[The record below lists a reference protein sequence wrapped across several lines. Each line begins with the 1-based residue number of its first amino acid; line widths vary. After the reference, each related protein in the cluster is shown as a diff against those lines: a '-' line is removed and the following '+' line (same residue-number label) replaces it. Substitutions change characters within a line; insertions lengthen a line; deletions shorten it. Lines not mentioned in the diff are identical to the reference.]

1 MLPITK
7 SKALRLACVAG
18 VLLGA
23 SASLTFAAG
32 ESVEAIIKARQT
44 HLKDMG
50 AAFKTVR
57 DQTRTSEP
65 DMAQVK
71 SAAAVIAKS
80 AAEIDTWFPKGSGPD
95 SKFETDAKAE
105 IWADP
110 SAFATAAK
118 ALQAEAPKLQQLA
131 NANDV
136 AGVKAQAGKLGATCK
151 GCHDKFRVPQD

>member
-1 MLPITK
+1 MFQGK
-7 SKALRLACVAG
+7 RKALRLACIAG

-23 SASLTFAAG
+23 TAGLALAAG
-32 ESVEAIIKARQT
+32 ESAETIIKARQT

-57 DQTRTSEP
+57 DQTRKPEP
-65 DMAQVK
+65 EMVQVK
-71 SAAAVIAKS
+71 EAAAVIAK
-80 AAEIDTWFPKGSGPD
+80 AAAAIDTWFPKGSGPD

-110 SAFATAAK
+110 QGFATAAK
-118 ALQAEAPKLQQLA
+118 ALKAEAPKLQQLA

-136 AGVKAQAGKLGATCK
+136 AGVKGQVGKLGGACK
-151 GCHDKFRVPQD
+151 GCHDKYRVPQD